1 MWRQLQD
8 QIATRQERLHSAS
21 EIHKFSNDLDDL
33 LDRIQQKDN
42 SLSLDGVARDAG
54 TVQVLQRQHEVFEH
68 ELKPMGNEVST
79 ILNESKRL
87 KEAYKG
93 DTIVL
98 GERSDGPITLIFIP
112 RRNMEINFRAMF
124 PSLSCVY
131 KTLCPVHVACTSS
144 PG

>member
-8 QIATRQERLHSAS
+8 QISSRQERLHSAS

-42 SLSLDGVARDAG
+42 SLSLDDVGRDAG

-68 ELKPMGNEVST
+68 ELKPMGNEVLA
-79 ILNESKRL
+79 ILNESRRL

-93 DTIVL
+93 LFLVVTQ
-98 GERSDGPITLIFIP
+98 
-112 RRNMEINFRAMF
+112 
-124 PSLSCVY
+124 
-131 KTLCPVHVACTSS
+131 
-144 PG
+144 

>member
-98 GERSDGPITLIFIP
+98 TQSNFHSPKEHGDKFS
-112 RRNMEINFRAMF
+112 RNV
-124 PSLSCVY
+124 S
-131 KTLCPVHVACTSS
+131 
-144 PG
+144 